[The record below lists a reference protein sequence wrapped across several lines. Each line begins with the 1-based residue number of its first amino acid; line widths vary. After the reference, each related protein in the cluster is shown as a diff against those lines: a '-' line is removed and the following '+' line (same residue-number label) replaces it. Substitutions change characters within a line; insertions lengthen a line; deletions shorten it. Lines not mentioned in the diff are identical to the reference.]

1 MSTSSANFAGTKV
14 KSVAHVSTFLSIS
27 EVFIPNELTPR
38 FHSSEWLI
46 GYVLFFAFI
55 VLAFARFARAEVY
68 QTLIL
73 ANGKFQGV
81 LAFVREAMPLNK
93 PSSWL
98 LLLNYVLSM
107 GVISYLLVENAP
119 HIQLPVKEMVFL
131 VPVAFLLWSLTGFV
145 ITGWLTGESDKF
157 SAPITFKIIG
167 AQLLGLLYFLCAI
180 LWVFMSFE
188 SQLFT
193 QIVVILFLAESFFR
207 IVKSVRIV
215 FKQGVSWYYII
226 LYLCTLEIL
235 PLLMAYYALNSNF
248 IK

>member
-1 MSTSSANFAGTKV
+1 MSSSSANFAPTNV
-14 KSVAHVSTFLSIS
+14 KSRAHVSTFLSIS

-38 FHSSEWLI
+38 FHSAEWLI

-55 VLAFARFARAEVY
+55 ILAVARFARAEVY

-81 LAFVREAMPLNK
+81 VAYVREAMPLNK

-98 LLLNYVLSM
+98 LLVNYVLSM
-107 GVISYLLVENAP
+107 GVISYLLAENST
-119 HIQLPVKEMVFL
+119 HIKLPVKEAVFL
-131 VPVAFLLWSLTGFV
+131 VPIFFLLWSLTGFV
-145 ITGWLTGESDKF
+145 LTGWLTGESDKF
-157 SAPITFKIIG
+157 SAPITYKIIG
-167 AQLLGLLYFLCAI
+167 AQMLGLLYFLCAI

-193 QIVVILFLAESFFR
+193 EIVVILFLAESFFR

-215 FKQGVSWYYII
+215 LKQGVSWYYII

-235 PLLMAYYALNSNF
+235 PLLMAYYALNSN
-248 IK
+248 ILK

>member
-1 MSTSSANFAGTKV
+1 MSSSRSNFAPTNFKSTSR
-14 KSVAHVSTFLSIS
+14 VSTFLSIS
-27 EVFIPNELTPR
+27 EAFIPNELTPR
-38 FHSSEWLI
+38 FHSTEWLM

-55 VLAFARFARAEVY
+55 ILAFARFARAEVY

-73 ANGKFQGV
+73 ANGKFQGIV
-81 LAFVREAMPLNK
+81 PYVREVMPLNK

-98 LLLNYVLSM
+98 LIINYVLSM
-107 GVISYLLVENAP
+107 GAISYLLTENSST
-119 HIQLPVKEMVFL
+119 IQLPVKEVVFL
-131 VPVAFLLWSLTGFV
+131 IPIFFLLWSLIGFV

-180 LWVFMSFE
+180 LWLFMSFE

-193 QIVVILFLAESFFR
+193 QIVVILFLGESFFR
-207 IVKSVRIV
+207 IVKSVRAV

-235 PLLMAYYALNSNF
+235 PLLMAYYALNGNI

>member
-1 MSTSSANFAGTKV
+1 M
-14 KSVAHVSTFLSIS
+14 
-27 EVFIPNELTPR
+27 
-38 FHSSEWLI
+38 
-46 GYVLFFAFI
+46 GYALFFAFI
-55 VLAFARFARAEVY
+55 ILAFARFARAEVY

-81 LAFVREAMPLNK
+81 VAYVREVMPLNK

-98 LLLNYVLSM
+98 LLVNYVLSM
-107 GVISYLLVENAP
+107 GAISYLLAENSP
-119 HIQLPVKEMVFL
+119 HIQLPAKELVFL
-131 VPVAFLLWSLTGFV
+131 VPIFFLLWSLTGFV

-180 LWVFMSFE
+180 LWLFMSFE
-188 SQLFT
+188 SQLFI

-207 IVKSVRIV
+207 IVKSVRTV
-215 FKQGVSWYYII
+215 FRQGVSWYYII

-235 PLLMAYYALNSNF
+235 PLLMAYYALNSSF